1 MYMDCGAKGGDGVKY
16 GERLAALAWYAAV
29 AALVW
34 AGVRYALVWLLP
46 FLLALGLAMLL
57 EPLMEQA
64 RRRLRLK
71 RGFTAAVVTLVLVGG
86 LLTALIAVLVQAVEQ
101 ALALLSSL
109 PEMLA
114 GLPETLE
121 RVQTRVSDF
130 CAACPEGLRR
140 WAEGALED
148 LPRMASTLAGQASS
162 AALRGLSALMGALPG
177 LFLACGTTVLAV
189 FFTLTAYPQVMAFL
203 RRQLPARWR
212 GRAGGVKASVL
223 DTLGKWLRAECILLL
238 VTFLQLLA
246 GLLLLRQEYALL
258 LALLIALI
266 DALPVFG
273 TGTVLLPWAAV
284 LCVAGNVP
292 RGIALAAL
300 YAVIAVVRSVLEPK
314 VMAAQVGLPPLVA
327 LAAMY
332 VGFRVMGV
340 AGMVLLPLAVLVVK
354 QLHDGEF
361 VGLWR

>member
-1 MYMDCGAKGGDGVKY
+1 MKY
-16 GERLAALAWYAAV
+16 GEKLAALAWYAAV

-46 FLLALGLAMLL
+46 FLLALGLAMAL

-86 LLTALIAVLVQAVEQ
+86 LLTVLILVLVQAVEQ

-114 GLPETLE
+114 GLPEALE
-121 RVQTRVSDF
+121 RVQARVSDF

-140 WAEGALED
+140 WAEGALAD
-148 LPRMASTLAGQASS
+148 LPQLASSLAGQASS
-162 AALRGLSALMGALPG
+162 AALRGLSSLMASLPG

-246 GLLLLRQEYALL
+246 GLVLLRQEYALL

-284 LCVAGNVP
+284 LCVAGDVP
-292 RGIALAAL
+292 RGIAMAAL

-354 QLHDGEF
+354 QLHDGGF
-361 VGLWR
+361 VGVWR

>member
-16 GERLAALAWYAAV
+16 REKLAALAWYAAV

-71 RGFTAAVVTLVLVGG
+71 RGFTAAVVTLG
-86 LLTALIAVLVQAVEQ
+86 LLAALIAVLVQAVEQ

-114 GLPETLE
+114 GLPEALE
-121 RVQTRVSDF
+121 RVQARVSDF

-140 WAEGALED
+140 WAEGALAD
-148 LPRMASTLAGQASS
+148 LPQLASSLAGQASS
-162 AALRGLSALMGALPG
+162 TALRGLSSLMAALPG

-284 LCVAGNVP
+284 LCVAGDVP

-354 QLHDGEF
+354 QLHDGGF

>member
-1 MYMDCGAKGGDGVKY
+1 MRHGEKLTALLWY
-16 GERLAALAWYAAV
+16 GAV

-57 EPLMEQA
+57 EPLMERA
-64 RRRLRLK
+64 RRGLRLK

-86 LLTALIAVLVQAVEQ
+86 VLAALAAVLVRSVEQ
-101 ALALLSSL
+101 ALAQ
-109 PEMLA
+109 LA
-114 GLPETLE
+114 GLPEALG
-121 RVQTRVSDF
+121 RVQDRIGAF

-140 WAEGALED
+140 WMEEALAD
-148 LPRMASTLAGQASS
+148 VPRLASSLTGQVSS

-189 FFTLTAYPQVMAFL
+189 FFTLSAYPQVMAFL
-203 RRQLPARWR
+203 RRQLPERWR

-238 VTFLQLLA
+238 VTFFQLLA
-246 GLLLLRQEYALL
+246 GFLLLRQEYALL
-258 LALLIALI
+258 LAVVIALI

-314 VMAAQVGLPPLVA
+314 IVAAQVGLPPLVA

-332 VGFRVMGV
+332 VGFCIVGV
-340 AGMVLLPLAVLVVK
+340 AGMILLPLAVLVVK
-354 QLHDGEF
+354 QLHDGGF

>member
-1 MYMDCGAKGGDGVKY
+1 M
-16 GERLAALAWYAAV
+16 
-29 AALVW
+29 
-34 AGVRYALVWLLP
+34 
-46 FLLALGLAMLL
+46 
-57 EPLMEQA
+57 
-64 RRRLRLK
+64 
-71 RGFTAAVVTLVLVGG
+71 LVGG
-86 LLTALIAVLVQAVEQ
+86 LLAALIAVLVQAVEQ

-114 GLPETLE
+114 GLPEALE
-121 RVQTRVSDF
+121 RVQARVSDF

-140 WAEGALED
+140 WAEGALAD
-148 LPRMASTLAGQASS
+148 LPQLASSLAGQASS
-162 AALRGLSALMGALPG
+162 TALRGLSSLMAALPG

-284 LCVAGNVP
+284 LCVAGDVP

-314 VMAAQVGLPPLVA
+314 VMAAQGGGGGRARGAARGGGGPRSARGGAAGWPVRHGPPGGGA
-327 LAAMY
+327 
-332 VGFRVMGV
+332 RRW
-340 AGMVLLPLAVLVVK
+340 
-354 QLHDGEF
+354 
-361 VGLWR
+361 WRWRPCMWDSASWAWRGWCCCRWRCWW

>member
-1 MYMDCGAKGGDGVKY
+1 M
-16 GERLAALAWYAAV
+16 
-29 AALVW
+29 
-34 AGVRYALVWLLP
+34 
-46 FLLALGLAMLL
+46 
-57 EPLMEQA
+57 
-64 RRRLRLK
+64 
-71 RGFTAAVVTLVLVGG
+71 
-86 LLTALIAVLVQAVEQ
+86 
-101 ALALLSSL
+101 
-109 PEMLA
+109 
-114 GLPETLE
+114 
-121 RVQTRVSDF
+121 
-130 CAACPEGLRR
+130 
-140 WAEGALED
+140 
-148 LPRMASTLAGQASS
+148 
-162 AALRGLSALMGALPG
+162 ALRGLSSLMAALPG

-212 GRAGGVKASVL
+212 CRAGGVKASVL

-284 LCVAGNVP
+284 LCVAGDVP

-354 QLHDGEF
+354 QLHDGGF

>member
-1 MYMDCGAKGGDGVKY
+1 MYMDCGAKGGNGVKY
-16 GERLAALAWYAAV
+16 GEKLAALAWYAAV

-34 AGVRYALVWLLP
+34 AGVRSVLVWLLP
-46 FLLALGLAMLL
+46 FLLALGLAMAL

-86 LLTALIAVLVQAVEQ
+86 LLTVLIAVLVQAVEQ

-114 GLPETLE
+114 GLPEALE
-121 RVQTRVSDF
+121 RVQARVSDF

-140 WAEGALED
+140 WAEGALAD
-148 LPRMASTLAGQASS
+148 LPQLASSLAGQASS
-162 AALRGLSALMGALPG
+162 AALRGLSSLMAALPG

-189 FFTLTAYPQVMAFL
+189 FFTLSAYPQVMAFL
-203 RRQLPARWR
+203 RRQLPERWR

-246 GLLLLRQEYALL
+246 GLVLLRQEYALL

-284 LCVAGNVP
+284 LCVAGDVP

-354 QLHDGEF
+354 QLHDGGF

>member
-1 MYMDCGAKGGDGVKY
+1 MRHGEKLTALLWY
-16 GERLAALAWYAAV
+16 GAV

-57 EPLMEQA
+57 EPLMERA
-64 RRRLRLK
+64 RRGLRLK

-86 LLTALIAVLVQAVEQ
+86 VLAALAAVLVRSVEQ
-101 ALALLSSL
+101 ALALLAAL
-109 PEMLA
+109 PEQLA
-114 GLPETLE
+114 GLPEALG
-121 RVQTRVSDF
+121 RVQDRIGAF

-140 WAEGALED
+140 WMEEALAD
-148 LPRMASTLAGQASS
+148 VPRLASLLAGQVSS

-189 FFTLTAYPQVMAFL
+189 FFTLSAYPQVMAFL
-203 RRQLPARWR
+203 RRQLPERWR

-238 VTFLQLLA
+238 VTFFQLLA
-246 GLLLLRQEYALL
+246 GFLLLRQEYALL
-258 LALLIALI
+258 LAVVIALI

-314 VMAAQVGLPPLVA
+314 IVAAQVGLPPLVA

-332 VGFRVMGV
+332 VGFCVMGV

-354 QLHDGEF
+354 QLHDGGF

>member
-1 MYMDCGAKGGDGVKY
+1 MKY
-16 GERLAALAWYAAV
+16 GEKLAALAWYAAV

-86 LLTALIAVLVQAVEQ
+86 LLAALIAVLVQAVEQ

-121 RVQTRVSDF
+121 RVQARVSDF

-140 WAEGALED
+140 WAEGALAD
-148 LPRMASTLAGQASS
+148 LPQLASSLAGQASS
-162 AALRGLSALMGALPG
+162 TSLRGLSSLMGALPG

-223 DTLGKWLRAECILLL
+223 DTLGKWLRAECI
-238 VTFLQLLA
+238 
-246 GLLLLRQEYALL
+246 
-258 LALLIALI
+258 
-266 DALPVFG
+266 
-273 TGTVLLPWAAV
+273 
-284 LCVAGNVP
+284 
-292 RGIALAAL
+292 
-300 YAVIAVVRSVLEPK
+300 
-314 VMAAQVGLPPLVA
+314 
-327 LAAMY
+327 
-332 VGFRVMGV
+332 
-340 AGMVLLPLAVLVVK
+340 
-354 QLHDGEF
+354 
-361 VGLWR
+361 